1 MKQSLLRHLIIGGCL
16 AGLCWATVTWL
27 FPERAGLNAPGK
39 VQPQIAVL
47 DSAIHKAS
55 ERTDTLQSAI
65 HKQNAAV
72 KRTKSQLGH
81 QSERAGKRLAEVT
94 ALPPVQQIE
103 HFNQLSGGADTLA
116 VCNTTTDT
124 LVWVPLSQ
132 LREANRKLT
141 RLESLTATNLLL
153 TELLQEQEC
162 ALTLHQTLHSANET
176 RILLLEQQ
184 NRLLKK
190 ELAKQEKA
198 LTRARQQARWV
209 RIGMGAGFTLV
220 VIALL

>member
-1 MKQSLLRHLIIGGCL
+1 MQLKI
-16 AGLCWATVTWL
+16 AT
-27 FPERAGLNAPGK
+27 
-39 VQPQIAVL
+39 L
-47 DSAIHKAS
+47 DTAMQRAS

-65 HKQNAAV
+65 RKQSAAV
-72 KRTKSQLGH
+72 TRAKSQLDH
-81 QSERAGKRLAEVT
+81 QSEMADKRLAEVS

-103 HFNQLSGGADTLA
+103 HFNQLTGGADTLA
-116 VCNTTTDT
+116 VRNTATDT

-141 RLESLTATNLLL
+141 RLESLTATHLLL

-176 RILLLEQQ
+176 RISLLEQQ

-209 RIGMGAGFTLV
+209 RIGMVAGFTVV

>member
-1 MKQSLLRHLIIGGCL
+1 M
-16 AGLCWATVTWL
+16 
-27 FPERAGLNAPGK
+27 
-39 VQPQIAVL
+39 
-47 DSAIHKAS
+47 
-55 ERTDTLQSAI
+55 
-65 HKQNAAV
+65 
-72 KRTKSQLGH
+72 
-81 QSERAGKRLAEVT
+81 AEVT

-103 HFNQLSGGADTLA
+103 HFNQLTGGADTLA
-116 VCNTTTDT
+116 VRNTATDT

-162 ALTLHQTLHSANET
+162 ALTLHQALHSANET

-184 NRLLKK
+184 NRLLKR

-198 LTRARQQARWV
+198 LKRAKRKEGLT
-209 RIGMGAGFTLV
+209 RIGVCVGVTLV
-220 VIALL
+220 VVALL

>member
-1 MKQSLLRHLIIGGCL
+1 MKQPLLRHLIIGGCL

-27 FPERAGLNAPGK
+27 FPERAGLNAPEK
-39 VQPQIAVL
+39 VQPQIIAL
-47 DSAIHKAS
+47 DSALHKAS

-72 KRTKSQLGH
+72 NSVKSQLGH
-81 QSERAGKRLAEVT
+81 QSERADKRLAEVT
-94 ALPPVQQIE
+94 ALPPDEQIE
-103 HFNQLSGGADTLA
+103 HFNLLTGGADTLA
-116 VCNTTTDT
+116 VCNTATDT

-162 ALTLHQTLHSANET
+162 ALTLHQTLQSANET
-176 RILLLEQQ
+176 RISLLEQQ
-184 NRLLKK
+184 NQHLKTA
-190 ELAKQEKA
+190 LAKQERA
-198 LTRARQQARWV
+198 LQRAKRKEGLM
-209 RIGMGAGFTLV
+209 RIGVGVGVTLV